1 MFTKSKLKEVF
12 EVESKFGAIFTG
24 GSVQWTSD
32 GKLLFCQC
40 GSSINLLDVDSG
52 QIAGSLG
59 CTDDDDI
66 TASDDIVTSF
76 ALSADD
82 QHVVSSHKSGLFRLW
97 HIPERKVI
105 KLWKSVHKGPVAK
118 LALTASGTLLASGGS
133 DSSVRL
139 WDLVHQSC
147 THNLIGVQGVISVL
161 TFHPE
166 KSRKLLLGAADDA
179 TIVGWDVETGKPS
192 LTLKGHFSRVCALT
206 IHNDNNHVI
215 SCGRDKVVILWNLNE
230 QCAVSTIPLYEGLE
244 GLVLLPKGISL
255 PGIKNKVAN
264 DMCVAVA
271 GERGVIRI
279 WDLSAS
285 KEIFVQ
291 TNSLVLK
298 AKEEG
303 SLAITQLLW
312 NPDRSTLGVVSVDH
326 NIILHNIDTFQ
337 CIKQFVGFSD
347 EILDIGFLGNDDS
360 HMAVATNSTNVALYR
375 VSDMSCS
382 LLQGHTDLVLGLAT
396 SKVNPKLLVS
406 CAKDYSVRVW
416 YLTDD
421 GTTAKCVGHGQRHTA
436 AVGAVHFGQLSCEI
450 FASAGQ
456 DNCLK
461 LWKLPSKFS
470 EDVQPAVLNAT
481 CTQIA
486 HQKDINSVC
495 FSPNDKLIATG
506 SQDKTAK
513 IWSAE
518 DLSLVGVLRG
528 HRRGVWCVR
537 FSPADQM
544 LLTTSA
550 DCTMRLWSLQDLSCI
565 KSFEGHDSSVV
576 RGEFLTSGT
585 QLVTGGADGL
595 LKLWTIKSGE
605 CVFTLDEHNGR
616 IWALAVSANESSIVT
631 GGADSLLVK
640 WKDVT
645 AEKRKAAIEESEKL
659 TIQEQQLSN
668 LINNN
673 ELLKAL
679 KLALRLQRPHQCLT
693 LVQGILKKGDIQGL
707 SETVCQLSASQQ
719 EDLLKYAVLWNS
731 NGKHCYTA
739 QALLSVLL
747 EEISSGK
754 LRLEG
759 LRSTLEG
766 LLPYTDR
773 HLRRLSE
780 LQQDLHLL
788 AFTANCMQPHA
799 S

>member
-1 MFTKSKLKEVF
+1 MGTKSKLKEIF

-24 GSVQWTSD
+24 GSVEWTSD
-32 GKLLFCQC
+32 GKILICQC
-40 GSSINLLDVDSG
+40 GPVINLLDVDSG
-52 QIAGSLG
+52 QLTGSLG
-59 CTDDDDI
+59 NTDDEENSV
-66 TASDDIVTSF
+66 SDDTVISF

-97 HIPERKVI
+97 HIPELKVV

-118 LALTASGTLLASGGS
+118 LALTFGGTLMASGGS

-147 THNLIGVQGVISVL
+147 THNLLGVQGVISVL
-161 TFHPE
+161 TFHPD

-179 TIVGWDVETGKPS
+179 TIVGWNVETGKPT
-192 LTLKGHFSRVCALT
+192 LTLKGHFSRVSALS
-206 IHNDNNHVI
+206 IHSDNNHII
-215 SCGRDKVVILWNLNE
+215 SCGRDKVVILWDLNK

-244 GLVLLPKGISL
+244 GLALLPKGISL
-255 PGIKNKVAN
+255 PGNRKVEN
-264 DMCVAVA
+264 NMCVAVA
-271 GERGVIRI
+271 GERGVIRV

-285 KEIFVQ
+285 KEVYVQ
-291 TNSLVLK
+291 TNSLVSK

-303 SLAITQLLW
+303 SLAVTQLLW
-312 NPDRSTLGVVSVDH
+312 NSDSYTLGVVSVDH
-326 NIILHNIDTFQ
+326 NIILHKIDTFQ
-337 CIKQFVGFSD
+337 CIKQFIGFSD
-347 EILDIGFLGNDDS
+347 EILDIAYLGAEDS
-360 HMAVATNSTNVALYR
+360 HLAVATNSTNVALYR

-382 LLQGHTDLVLGLAT
+382 LLQGHTDLVLALAT
-396 SKVNPKLLVS
+396 SRVNPKLLVS

-421 GTTAKCVGHGQRHTA
+421 GNTAKCIGHGQRHTA
-436 AVGAVHFGQLSCEI
+436 AVGTVQFGQLSSEI

-461 LWKLPSKFS
+461 LWNLPSKFS
-470 EDVQPAVLNAT
+470 EDLQPTVLNAT
-481 CTQIA
+481 FTQIA

-513 IWSAE
+513 IWSTE
-518 DLSLVGVLRG
+518 DLSLIGVLRG

-565 KSFEGHDSSVV
+565 KSFEGHESSVV

-585 QLVTGGADGL
+585 QLVSGGADGL
-595 LKLWTIKSGE
+595 LKLWTVKSGE
-605 CVFTLDEHNGR
+605 CVSTLDQHNGR
-616 IWALAVSANESSIVT
+616 IWALAISLNENYIVT
-631 GGADSLLVK
+631 GGADSLMVK

-645 AEKRKAAIEESEKL
+645 AEKRQAALEEKEKL
-659 TIQEQQLSN
+659 TIQEQQLLN

-693 LVQGILKKGDIQGL
+693 LIQGILKKGDIQGL
-707 SETVCQLSASQQ
+707 SETVCQLGPGQQ

-759 LRSTLEG
+759 LRSILEG

-788 AFTANCMQPHA
+788 AFTAN
-799 S
+799 